1 MQKTLNEAEREIMK
15 TAKSYLMDK
24 YLMTELEAYKWI
36 RNTAMQGRFTKI
48 EVATAMLKKEGID
61 AN

>member
-1 MQKTLNEAEREIMK
+1 VQKTLNEAEREIMK

-36 RNTAMQGRFTKI
+36 TKI